1 MGRAVIF
8 GWLAGRFPSGG
19 FGSSTFDN
27 LRDVRAFGFE
37 RGLNRRFKEA
47 PFFYGSFAF
56 IIIISMLIVLIP
68 GVPLFPIMI
77 LSQAMNA
84 ILLPLILFL
93 ILKIAN
99 DPVIMGK
106 YKNSKLTN
114 ILAYSLT
121 VMITL
126 ITAVLIVEPFLNG

>member
-1 MGRAVIF
+1 M
-8 GWLAGRFPSGG
+8 SE
-19 FGSSTFDN
+19 
-27 LRDVRAFGFE
+27 AFGFE

-56 IIIISMLIVLIP
+56 IIFISLLIVLIP

-84 ILLPLILFL
+84 VLLPLILFL

>member
-1 MGRAVIF
+1 
-8 GWLAGRFPSGG
+8 
-19 FGSSTFDN
+19 
-27 LRDVRAFGFE
+27 
-37 RGLNRRFKEA
+37 
-47 PFFYGSFAF
+47 
-56 IIIISMLIVLIP
+56 MLIVLIP